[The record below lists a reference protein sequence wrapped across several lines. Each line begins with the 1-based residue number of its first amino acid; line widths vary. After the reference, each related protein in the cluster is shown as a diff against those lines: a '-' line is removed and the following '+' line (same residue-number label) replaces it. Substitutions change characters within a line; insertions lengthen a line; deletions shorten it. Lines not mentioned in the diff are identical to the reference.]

1 MGERAEPT
9 ARTERAPARA
19 TTAGEPVPRQR
30 SRRKRE
36 PAWIRWLFANRGGV
50 RIGIVAVTLL
60 VYARTLGNGF
70 IDFDDP
76 ENIIDN
82 FSIRD
87 LTLANIGHYFTEP
100 LQFMYTPL
108 VTLSYAVDYQLW
120 GLAPAGYH
128 ATNLALHLVNVV
140 LVELVVFELTRRA
153 FLSLAVTAAFAVHP
167 MNVDGIAWVATRSN
181 LLATAFSLGAI
192 LVYLRY
198 SNAPSIRR
206 LAVSVALFVLAVFS
220 KSAAVVLP
228 VTLVLVDLYRGRSYV
243 HARRPVWR
251 PILEKV
257 PYLVV
262 ALAMGFVAIALRVD
276 EVNPFSY
283 TAVDRFF
290 LICSAVVTYLAQ
302 LVVPA
307 DLAFARAYPAKTGAW
322 LPWYIYLAPVV
333 LALVGAALWRLK
345 SSRPLV
351 LFGAG
356 FFLVNVVL
364 SQFVLLIDNYAASRY
379 VYLPSVGLFLILAD
393 LAERGLR
400 RADPAWLKPAV
411 AAAVA
416 VGLLAFAVATIV
428 RAGTWRDTVSIMS
441 DSIRKE
447 PGVAFVHNSRG
458 IALYKAGDYDAALAD
473 FDATIELD
481 PEFKLSLYYRGLIR
495 HLRGDYAGALADFDV
510 VVATYP
516 GFAAA
521 FDERGR
527 TRVALKDTAGALAD
541 FTAAITLD
549 PYRVYA
555 YNNRGLVHLEAG
567 DAAAAE
573 ADFTAAVGIDP
584 GFADGYRNRA
594 KARESRGD
602 RAGACSDWTR
612 AGELGHPEAPAAL
625 ATDCG

>member
-1 MGERAEPT
+1 
-9 ARTERAPARA
+9 
-19 TTAGEPVPRQR
+19 V
-30 SRRKRE
+30 
-36 PAWIRWLFANRGGV
+36 I
-50 RIGIVAVTLL
+50 VTLL

-76 ENIIDN
+76 ENVIDN

-87 LTLANIGHYFTEP
+87 LTPANIAHYFTQP

-140 LVELVVFELTRRA
+140 LVELVVWELTRRA
-153 FLSLAVTAAFAVHP
+153 FVSLAVTAAFAVHP

-181 LLATAFSLGAI
+181 LLATAFSLGAM

-198 SNAPSIRR
+198 RKDPSLRR
-206 LAVSVALFVLAVFS
+206 LAVSVGLFVLATFS

-228 VTLVLVDLYRGRSYV
+228 VTLVLIDLYRGRSYV
-243 HARRPVWR
+243 HDRRPVWR

-262 ALAMGFVAIALRVD
+262 ALAMGIVAIALRVD

-283 TAVDRFF
+283 TALDRFF
-290 LICSAVVTYLAQ
+290 LVCSALVTYLTQ
-302 LVVPA
+302 LVVPV
-307 DLAFARAYPAKTGAW
+307 DLAFARAYPAKTDGA
-322 LPWYIYLAPVV
+322 LPWQIYLAPVV
-333 LALVGAALWRLK
+333 LALVGVLLWRLK
-345 SSRPLV
+345 SARPLV
-351 LFGAG
+351 LFGVG
-356 FFLVNVVL
+356 FFLVNVLL
-364 SQFVLLIDNYAASRY
+364 SQFVLLIDNYAATRY
-379 VYLPSVGLFLILAD
+379 VYLPYIGLFLILAD

-400 RADPAWLKPAV
+400 RADPTWLKPAV
-411 AAAVA
+411 GSTMAI
-416 VGLLAFAVATIV
+416 GLLALTVATIV
-428 RAGTWRDTVSIMS
+428 RAGTWRDTVAVMS
-441 DSIRKE
+441 DSIAKE

-458 IALYKAGDYDAALAD
+458 IALYKAGNYDAALAD
-473 FDATIELD
+473 FDRTIELD
-481 PEFKLSLYYRGLIR
+481 PEFKLSLYYRGIIR
-495 HLRGDYAGALADFDV
+495 HLRGDYAGALGDFDV

-527 TRVALKDTAGALAD
+527 TRLALKDNPGALAD
-541 FTAAITLD
+541 FTTAITLD

-555 YNNRGLVHLEAG
+555 YNNRGLVLLEGG
-567 DAAAAE
+567 DVAAAE

-584 GFADGYRNRA
+584 GFADGYQNRA
-594 KARESRGD
+594 KARDARGD
-602 RAGACSDWTR
+602 RAGACSDWAR
-612 AGELGHPEAPAAL
+612 AGELGHAEAPLAL
-625 ATDCG
+625 ATNCG